1 VLEELLEPRL
11 LRVGKP
17 FKFLLLIACGAGV
30 LFSFSRAAWLN
41 AAVGVFA
48 MLVVVALRRGGGG
61 KAMGIL
67 ITLLVSLI
75 ALAVFVSVTGS
86 ANFLSERARLQSYDT
101 SRFNAQETGLRLVAV
116 YPFGVG
122 PGQFESH
129 APISTHSAYVRAL
142 AEQGVF
148 GLVTVFA
155 LLMGT
160 LLFAGRNAAL
170 GRDTYGLGS
179 AALFGAWCGL
189 LANSAFVDTLH
200 WRHLWIVAALIW
212 AGASRPWPPYAETRP
227 RGSSSPIAD
236 DAAYE

>member
-1 VLEELLEPRL
+1 M
-11 LRVGKP
+11 
-17 FKFLLLIACGAGV
+17 

-67 ITLLVSLI
+67 VTLLVSLI

-129 APISTHSAYVRAL
+129 APISTHSAYVRSL
-142 AEQGVF
+142 AEQGVL
-148 GLVTVFA
+148 GLVTVFS
-155 LLMGT
+155 LLIGT

-179 AALFGAWCGL
+179 AALFGRLVRPPGQQRVRRHAA
-189 LANSAFVDTLH
+189 LAAPLDRGGPDLG
-200 WRHLWIVAALIW
+200 RGVAAPGRPTPRRGR
-212 AGASRPWPPYAETRP
+212 AGARRRSRRRGVRVDDRAP
-227 RGSSSPIAD
+227 RADHD
-236 DAAYE
+236 DA